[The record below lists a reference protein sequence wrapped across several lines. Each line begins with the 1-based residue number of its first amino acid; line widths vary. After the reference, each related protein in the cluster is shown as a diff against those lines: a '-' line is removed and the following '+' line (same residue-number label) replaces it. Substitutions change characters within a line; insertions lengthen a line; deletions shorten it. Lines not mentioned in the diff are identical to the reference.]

1 MRPRRFSS
9 SSCFSSRRTSF
20 FSRLLR
26 GCAALVACLRSASA
40 RTRSAPARASAPSTS
55 DSTLSVSPFT
65 LSGGRG
71 QQETFSTAPGAP
83 CAPGRVYRKISPPPS
98 SRSTRR
104 AALSPPSIPF
114 MTLRRAGV
122 STGHL
127 FQSASAS
134 PRFSRDGQEGSEGS
148 GTPSAPRK
156 QSEAPSR
163 RESFSQTSFAP
174 SPSAAGIFSSAGARP
189 PNMPAGMAPDTRSQ
203 SSRSG
208 HRDTAL
214 RIVCPAAY
222 LRRRITGAEGVLPA
236 ATRAG
241 ERNMKGSL
249 CPGRKT
255 SCALRPKPGR
265 EVKRSRLNV
274 STPSAG
280 S

>member
-1 MRPRRFSS
+1 M
-9 SSCFSSRRTSF
+9 
-20 FSRLLR
+20 
-26 GCAALVACLRSASA
+26 
-40 RTRSAPARASAPSTS
+40 
-55 DSTLSVSPFT
+55 
-65 LSGGRG
+65 
-71 QQETFSTAPGAP
+71 
-83 CAPGRVYRKISPPPS
+83 SPPPS

-114 MTLRRAGV
+114 MALRRAGV

-134 PRFSRDGQEGSEGS
+134 PRFSRDGQAGSEGS
-148 GTPSAPRK
+148 GAPSAPRK
-156 QSEAPSR
+156 HSEAPSR

-174 SPSAAGIFSSAGARP
+174 SPSAAGTFSSAGTLP

-203 SSRSG
+203 SSRST

-214 RIVCPAAY
+214 RMVCPAAY

-265 EVKRSRLNV
+265 EAKRSRLSV

-280 S
+280 SWIFARRAPSRSGTQAPQKRRKRWASNFFLRLVAFQKKNGTPVRKGGHAIEVHSSEMKIPGEVNRPADSLLLPAWPCS